1 LAKYWLLSHTHA
13 LLTAFQISEVVRQEH
28 DLKSALP
35 LAFTAA
41 SHVTQTLF
49 DPVTTIALPSPQS
62 HNPASAFQT
71 SPALEQVHVFP
82 DLPFVN
88 VPAVPHVKHPPLART
103 TCVARQEHPWVEV
116 HNFPFAH

>member
-1 LAKYWLLSHTHA
+1 MHA
-13 LLTAFQISEVVRQEH
+13 LLTAFQVSEGVRQEH
-28 DLKSALP
+28 DLKSAFP
-35 LAFTAA
+35 SEFTAA

-62 HNPASAFQT
+62 HNPTSGFQT

-82 DLPFVN
+82 DLAFVN
-88 VPAVPHVKHPPLART
+88 VPTVPQVIHAPLSRT

-116 HNFPFAH
+116 HSFPFVH

>member
-1 LAKYWLLSHTHA
+1 MHA
-13 LLTAFQISEVVRQEH
+13 LLTAFQVSELVRQEH
-28 DLKSALP
+28 DLKSAFP
-35 LAFTAA
+35 SAFTAA

-62 HNPASAFQT
+62 HTPASAFQT

-88 VPAVPHVKHPPLART
+88 VPAVPQVKHPPLART